1 MAKQVKTTRKL
12 ARRANGG
19 RAAKRGLSQGELQAQ
34 QGSELPE
41 RDAMSLANINLALP
55 INAAAA
61 LNVLSDG
68 SIAGAAASQTGP
80 IYQAAP

>member
-1 MAKQVKTTRKL
+1 MAKQTKTTRKL

-19 RAAKRGLSQGELQAQ
+19 RAAKPGLSQGELQAQ

-41 RDAMSLANINLALP
+41 RDAMSLANINVALP

-68 SIAGAAASQTGP
+68 SVAGAIADQSDP
-80 IYQAAP
+80 IDQAAP

>member
-12 ARRANGG
+12 FGRANGG
-19 RAAKRGLSQGELQAQ
+19 RAVKRGLSQGELQAQ
-34 QGSELPE
+34 QGSQLPE
-41 RDAMSLANINLALP
+41 RDAMSLLNLNLALP

-68 SIAGAAASQTGP
+68 SVAGAIAEQTDP
-80 IYQAAP
+80 INQGAP

>member
-1 MAKQVKTTRKL
+1 MARQSKATRKL
-12 ARRANGG
+12 ATTSPTRG

-34 QGSELPE
+34 HGSELPD

-68 SIAGAAASQTGP
+68 SVAGAIADQTGP
-80 IYQAAP
+80 IDQST

>member
-1 MAKQVKTTRKL
+1 MAKQSRTARKI
-12 ARRANGG
+12 ATRANGG

-34 QGSELPE
+34 QGSELPD

-61 LNVLSDG
+61 LNILSDG
-68 SIAGAAASQTGP
+68 SVAGAIADQTGP
-80 IYQAAP
+80 IDQST